1 MIANGLECLNLQI
14 HIYKFSIVSKLNFF
28 VDTVS
33 KTLLSK
39 ER

>member
-1 MIANGLECLNLQI
+1 MIGNGLECLNLQR
-14 HIYKFSIVSKLNFF
+14 YMRKVSIVSKLNFF

-33 KTLLSK
+33 KILLSK